1 MDGTIELEGN
11 DTFDRNKI
19 RLMEFKLARGIRTP
33 EQIIA
38 DIPKG
43 DAEYQIKHKGTFK
56 PKLDDEKIS
65 KDHIDNMNKNII
77 NLDLEGNI

>member
-1 MDGTIELEGN
+1 MDGSIDIEGN
-11 DTFDRNKI
+11 DTHDRDRI

-43 DAEYQIKHKGTFK
+43 DAEHQIKHNGTFK
-56 PKLDDEKIS
+56 PKLDDDKIS
-65 KDHIDNMNKNII
+65 KDHIANMHNKIT
-77 NLDLEGNI
+77 LDL

>member
-1 MDGTIELEGN
+1 MDGSIDIEGN
-11 DTFDRNKI
+11 DTHDRNRI

-43 DAEYQIKHKGTFK
+43 DAEYQIKNKGEFK
-56 PKLDDEKIS
+56 PKLDDEQIHKNHMFDNKIT
-65 KDHIDNMNKNII
+65 
-77 NLDLEGNI
+77 LDL